1 MANKLKQRE
10 YIRSA
15 LFGLEDSL
23 VSTTGLVAGIA
34 VGAENK
40 NVVLLAGIIAIT
52 IEALSMG
59 ASEYLSDDAVQELD
73 KMKRHR
79 SSPKLSGL
87 IMFITYFTA
96 GLVPLLPVVYL
107 SFPYSLILSICSALI
122 GLFLLGY
129 IKGRLLH
136 TSSAKGG
143 VKMLIV
149 GGITT
154 LAGVA
159 IGFVL
164 RV

>member
-1 MANKLKQRE
+1 MATDLKQKE
-10 YIRSA
+10 YVRSA

-40 NVVLLAGIIAIT
+40 SVVLLAGIIAIT

-73 KMKRHR
+73 KIKRHR
-79 SSPKLSGL
+79 DSPKLSGL
-87 IMFITYFTA
+87 IMFVSYFAA
-96 GLVPLLPVVYL
+96 GLVPLLPVAYL
-107 SFPYSLILSICSALI
+107 SFPYSLILCICSALI

-136 TSSAKGG
+136 TASVKGG
-143 VKMLIV
+143 MKMLIV
-149 GGITT
+149 GGLTT

-159 IGFVL
+159 IGFIL

>member
-1 MANKLKQRE
+1 MKSKLKQKE

-15 LFGLEDSL
+15 LFGIEDSL

-40 NVVLLAGIIAIT
+40 SVVLLAGIIAIT

-73 KMKRHR
+73 KIKRHKE
-79 SSPKLSGL
+79 SPKLSGF
-87 IMFITYFTA
+87 IMFSAYFAA
-96 GLVPLLPVVYL
+96 GLIPLLPVAYL
-107 SFPYSLILSICSALI
+107 SFPLSLVLSVCLAFV

-136 TSSAKGG
+136 TSASKGG
-143 VKMLIV
+143 IKMLLV

-154 LAGVA
+154 LVGVV
-159 IGFVL
+159 IGYVL